1 MLSLC
6 ALAAYFAAVMFAF
19 GMSEATFVRGGDKFL
34 LDIKVTNPKISVYFS
49 NAVGFGCKLAPAG
62 FLDAP
67 NTLMWGPSDGLHKRS
82 HKIGSKVYRGKKAS
96 FLMSVEPK
104 MEVFAVILFASYIV
118 PVGVFVR
125 IGKLL

>member
-1 MLSLC
+1 
-6 ALAAYFAAVMFAF
+6 
-19 GMSEATFVRGGDKFL
+19 
-34 LDIKVTNPKISVYFS
+34 
-49 NAVGFGCKLAPAG
+49 
-62 FLDAP
+62 
-67 NTLMWGPSDGLHKRS
+67 
-82 HKIGSKVYRGKKAS
+82 VYRGKKAS

>member
-19 GMSEATFVRGGDKFL
+19 GMPEATFVRGGDKFL

-67 NTLMWGPSDGLHKRS
+67 NTLMWGG
-82 HKIGSKVYRGKKAS
+82 
-96 FLMSVEPK
+96 
-104 MEVFAVILFASYIV
+104 
-118 PVGVFVR
+118 PV
-125 IGKLL
+125 